1 VISLD
6 LLQFTRTFWALEPVV
21 SLFSEEG
28 KGKDRSQFLL

>member
-21 SLFSEEG
+21 SLLSEEG
-28 KGKDRSQFLL
+28 NGDGRSRFFL